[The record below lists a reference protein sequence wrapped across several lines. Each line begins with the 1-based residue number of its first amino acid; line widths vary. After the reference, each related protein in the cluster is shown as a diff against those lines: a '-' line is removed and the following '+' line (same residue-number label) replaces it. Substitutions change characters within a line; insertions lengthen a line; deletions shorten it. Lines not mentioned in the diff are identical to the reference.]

1 MIEDRRYPRPEM
13 TARTRAGEEL
23 AASTGTT
30 RQVPPRPRP
39 IVQVIDLG
47 GVQVV
52 KHGNVFLL
60 SDPTGDVEPDG
71 RGLGLYDGDTRI
83 LSMARL
89 RIGGQRPVVLASDP
103 GGAWEG
109 IVRATNPELRVHP
122 ADKHGGRII
131 ARRTLAV
138 TRERWIAEAYH
149 EKVTIANHTPSPE
162 DISLE
167 LGLDV
172 DMADVFEV
180 RGYERDARGELLPIV
195 VDDGAGTITFGY
207 LGRDATTR
215 RTHVALE
222 PLPVIGQPAGL
233 DGPDR
238 READQAPP
246 APAIVATWS
255 FSLEPGAST
264 SATWSAWLELDPPA
278 APIVEVARDGRPDP
292 HLAHPERAHLDW
304 RTAGTTIECDN
315 KLVELVLQRSIDDLC
330 LLVNMTPEGEPY
342 IGAGVPWFSTLFG
355 RDALMTGVEAMAF
368 LPWVAIDA
376 LHALA
381 TRQATADE
389 AWRDAEPGKI
399 LHEFR
404 TGEMARTNEVPFG
417 PYYGSVDSTPLFLV
431 LLGEVH
437 DWTGDDTLLDEL
449 WPRAMAALA
458 WIDANAE
465 RAGDG
470 FVDYLRRSPSGL
482 RNQGWKDSGDAIRD
496 RTGRIAEPPIALA
509 EVQGYVYDARR
520 RLARLARRRGDTEL
534 AATQEAAATALRS
547 RFATAFRPT
556 DGVIPMALDGNRAPM
571 DAIAS
576 NMGHCL
582 WSGIVAQDDVDA
594 VAARLMAPDLF
605 SGWGIRTYAAGQP
618 GYNPIGYHTGTVWP
632 HDTAIAAAGLKAV
645 GAVDAADRLAAAVLE
660 AAQSFPAF
668 RLPELFCGFERSATG
683 TPVAYPIACSP
694 QAWAA
699 AAPLFLVRTLLG
711 MQARADRC
719 ELELIRPH
727 LPAFMGK
734 LVIRGLRV
742 GRGSC
747 DLLVHRWRGMTS
759 VEVLRKDGDLDV
771 TVRL

>member
-1 MIEDRRYPRPEM
+1 M
-13 TARTRAGEEL
+13 TARTRPDEEV
-23 AASTGTT
+23 APRGKT
-30 RQVPPRPRP
+30 REIPARPRP

-52 KHGNVFLL
+52 KHGNLFLL

-103 GGAWEG
+103 GGAWQG
-109 IVRATNPELRVHP
+109 VVRATNPELRVRP

-131 ARRTLAV
+131 ERRTLAV
-138 TRERWIAEAYH
+138 TRERWIAEGYH
-149 EKVTIANHTPSPE
+149 ERITIANHTPSTE
-162 DISLE
+162 EISLE

-180 RGYERDARGELLPIV
+180 RGYERAQRGDLLPIE
-195 VDDGAGTITFGY
+195 VDDGLGTIAFGY
-207 LGRDATTR
+207 LGLDGTTR
-215 RTHVALE
+215 RTHLAFE
-222 PLPVIGQPAGL
+222 PQPTIAAPVGRG
-233 DGPDR
+233 GPER
-238 READQAPP
+238 REALSGPLS
-246 APAIVATWS
+246 PAIVATWN
-255 FSLEPGAST
+255 FSLQPGAST
-264 SATWSAWLELDPPA
+264 TITWTAKPGHEPPRQEF
-278 APIVEVARDGRPDP
+278 VEVIRDGRPEAHLSHP
-292 HLAHPERAHLDW
+292 ELAHMTW

-315 KLVELVLQRSIDDLC
+315 RLVEMVLQRSIDDLC
-330 LLVNMTPEGEPY
+330 LLVNTTPEGEPY
-342 IGAGVPWFSTLFG
+342 IGAGVPWFSALFG
-355 RDALMTGVEAMAF
+355 RDALMTGIEAIAF
-368 LPWVAIDA
+368 LPWVATDA
-376 LHALA
+376 LRALA
-381 TRQATADE
+381 TRQSTTDD

-399 LHEFR
+399 LHELR
-404 TGEMARTNEVPFG
+404 TGEMALTNEVPFG
-417 PYYGSVDSTPLFLV
+417 PYFGSVDSTPLFLV
-431 LLGEVH
+431 LLGEVF
-437 DWTGDDTLLDEL
+437 DWTGDDKLIDEL
-449 WPRAMAALA
+449 WPHALAALA
-458 WIDANAE
+458 WIDANA
-465 RAGDG
+465 AHSSDG
-470 FVDYLRRSPSGL
+470 FVDYLRRSPRGL

-520 RLARLARRRGDTEL
+520 RLARLARRRGDAEF
-534 AATQEAAATALRS
+534 AAKQEAAAAALRA
-547 RFATAFRPT
+547 RFATAYRPV
-556 DGVIPMALDGNRAPM
+556 DGAIPMALDGNRQPM
-571 DAIAS
+571 DAVAS

-582 WSGIVAQDDVDA
+582 WSGIVADDALDA
-594 VAARLMAPDLF
+594 VATRLMAPDMF
-605 SGWGIRTYAAGQP
+605 SGWGIRTYAANQP

-632 HDTAIAAAGLKAV
+632 HDTAIAAAGLKAA
-645 GAVDAADRLAAAVLE
+645 GAIDAADRLAAAVLE
-660 AAQSFPAF
+660 SAQSFPAF

-711 MQARADRC
+711 MQARADRG

>member
-1 MIEDRRYPRPEM
+1 M
-13 TARTRAGEEL
+13 TARTRPVERAAAAG
-23 AASTGTT
+23 AT
-30 RQVPPRPRP
+30 RLVTPRPRP
-39 IVQVIDLG
+39 IVQVVDLG

-52 KHGNVFLL
+52 KHGNLFLL
-60 SDPTGDVEPDG
+60 SDAGGDVEPDG

-89 RIGGQRPVVLASDP
+89 RIGGERPVVLASDP

-109 IVRATNPELRVHP
+109 VVRATNPELRVRP

-131 ARRTLAV
+131 ERRTLAV
-138 TRERWIAEAYH
+138 TRERWITDAYH
-149 EKVTIANHTPSPE
+149 ERVTIANHTPSTE

-180 RGYERDARGELLPIV
+180 RGYERAARGELLPIE
-195 VDDGAGTITFGY
+195 VDDEAGTITFGY
-207 LGRDATTR
+207 LGLDKATR
-215 RTHVALE
+215 RTHVAFE
-222 PLPVIGQPAGL
+222 PCPVIGPAKGM

-238 READQAPP
+238 RRADSATPPP
-246 APAIVATWS
+246 ALVASWAV
-255 FSLEPGAST
+255 SLEPGESMT
-264 SATWSAWLELDPPA
+264 MTWSARADIDP
-278 APIVEVARDGRPDP
+278 APGGIVAVARADRPEHRPAQPDRS
-292 HLAHPERAHLDW
+292 HEDW
-304 RTAGTTIECDN
+304 RGAGTTIECDN
-315 KLVELVLQRSIDDLC
+315 RLVEMVFQRSIDDLC
-330 LLVNMTPEGEPY
+330 LLVNTTPEGEPY

-355 RDALMTGVEAMAF
+355 RDSLMTGLEAISF

-376 LHALA
+376 LRALA
-381 TRQATADE
+381 SRQSTTDD

-399 LHEFR
+399 LHEYR

-417 PYYGSVDSTPLFLV
+417 PYFGTVDATPLFLV

-437 DWTGDDTLLDEL
+437 DWTGDDALVDEL
-449 WPRAMAALA
+449 WPHAMAALA

-465 RAGDG
+465 RSGDG
-470 FVDYLRRSPSGL
+470 FVEYLRRSPRGL

-520 RLARLARRRGDTEL
+520 RLARLARRRGDLKL
-534 AATQEAAATALRS
+534 AAAQDAAAAELRA
-547 RFATAFRPT
+547 RFATAFRPV
-556 DGVIPMALDGNRAPM
+556 GGSIPMALDGSRAPM
-571 DAIAS
+571 DAVAS

-582 WSGIVAQDDVDA
+582 WSGIVADDDVGA
-594 VAARLMAPDLF
+594 VARRLMEPDLF

-632 HDTAIAAAGLKAV
+632 HDTAIAAAGLKSA
-645 GAVDAADRLAAAVLE
+645 GAIDAADHLAAAVLE
-660 AAQSFPAF
+660 SAQSFPAF
-668 RLPELFCGFERSATG
+668 RLPELFCGFERSSTG

-711 MQARADRC
+711 MQARADRG

-759 VEVLRKDGDLDV
+759 VEVLRKEGDLDV

>member
-1 MIEDRRYPRPEM
+1 M
-13 TARTRAGEEL
+13 TARTRPGER
-23 AASTGTT
+23 AATTGTT
-30 RQVPPRPRP
+30 RDVPARPRP

-52 KHGNVFLL
+52 KHGNLFLL
-60 SDPTGDVEPDG
+60 SDATGDVEPDG

-103 GGAWEG
+103 GGAWQG
-109 IVRATNPELRVHP
+109 VVRATNPELRVDP

-149 EKVTIANHTPSPE
+149 ERVTIANHTPSTE
-162 DISLE
+162 EISLE
-167 LGLDV
+167 LGFDV

-180 RGYERDARGELLPIV
+180 RGYERTERGVLSPIV
-195 VDDGAGTITFGY
+195 VDDAAGTITFGY
-207 LGRDATTR
+207 EGRDAVTR
-215 RTHVALE
+215 RTHLAFE
-222 PLPVIGQPAGL
+222 PRPVISASEGRP
-233 DGPDR
+233 GPER
-238 READQAPP
+238 RLANVAPP
-246 APAIVATWS
+246 QPAIVATWD

-264 SATWSAWLELDPPA
+264 TVTWNARPEQDPAT
-278 APIVEVARDGRPDP
+278 PIMEVVREGRPDR
-292 HLAHPERAHLDW
+292 HAAQPELAHLDW

-315 KLVELVLQRSIDDLC
+315 RLVELVLQRGIDDLC
-330 LLVNMTPEGEPY
+330 LLVNTTPDGEPY
-342 IGAGVPWFSTLFG
+342 IGAGVPWFSSLFG
-355 RDALMTGVEAMAF
+355 RDALMTGLEAIAF
-368 LPWVAIDA
+368 LPWVAVDA
-376 LHALA
+376 LRALA
-381 TRQATADE
+381 VRQATADD

-399 LHEFR
+399 LHELR

-431 LLGEVH
+431 LLGEVF
-437 DWTGDDTLLDEL
+437 DWTGDDKLVDEL
-449 WPRAMAALA
+449 WPHAMAALA

-465 RAGDG
+465 KSGDG
-470 FVDYLRRSPSGL
+470 FVDYLRRSPRGL

-520 RLARLARRRGDTEL
+520 RLARLARRRGD
-534 AATQEAAATALRS
+534 AAFAAAQESAATALKTKFS
-547 RFATAFRPT
+547 TAFRSV
-556 DGVIPMALDGNRAPM
+556 DGVIPMALDGARKPM
-571 DAIAS
+571 DAVAS

-582 WSGIVAQDDVDA
+582 WSGIVADDAVEA
-594 VAARLMAPDLF
+594 VAARLMEPDLF

-632 HDTAIAAAGLKAV
+632 HDTAIAAAGLKAA
-645 GAVDAADRLAAAVLE
+645 GALDAADRLAAAVLE
-660 AAQSFPAF
+660 AAQDFPAF

-711 MQARADRC
+711 MQARADRG
-719 ELELIRPH
+719 ELELVRPH

>member
-1 MIEDRRYPRPEM
+1 M
-13 TARTRAGEEL
+13 TARIRPSEG
-23 AASTGTT
+23 AASTGKA

-39 IVQVIDLG
+39 IVQVVDLG

-52 KHGNVFLL
+52 KHGNLFLL
-60 SDPTGDVEPDG
+60 SDATGDVEPDG

-103 GGAWEG
+103 GGAWQG
-109 IVRATNPELRVHP
+109 IVRATNPELRVRP

-131 ARRTLAV
+131 DRRTLAV
-138 TRERWIAEAYH
+138 TRERWIAAAYH
-149 EKVTIANHTPSPE
+149 ERITIANHTPSVE
-162 DISLE
+162 EISLE
-167 LGLDV
+167 LGLDA

-180 RGYERDARGELLPIV
+180 RGYERPARGDLLPIE
-195 VDDGAGTITFGY
+195 VDDLAGTIAFGY
-207 LGRDATTR
+207 NGRDATIR
-215 RTHVALE
+215 RTHLVFD
-222 PLPVIGQPAGL
+222 PRPVIGAPPGP

-238 READQAPP
+238 RAAADAPA

-255 FSLEPGAST
+255 FALEPGAST
-264 SATWSAWLELDPPA
+264 TITWSARPELDPPSA
-278 APIVEVARDGRPDP
+278 AMTEVVREGRPE
-292 HLAHPERAHLDW
+292 HRAGYPERVHQDW
-304 RTAGTTIECDN
+304 RAAGTTIECDN
-315 KLVELVLQRSIDDLC
+315 RLVELVLQRSIDDLC
-330 LLVNMTPEGEPY
+330 LLVNTTPDGEPY
-342 IGAGVPWFSTLFG
+342 VGAGVPWFSALFG
-355 RDALMTGVEAMAF
+355 RDALLTGLEAIAF
-368 LPWVAIDA
+368 LPWVAVDA
-376 LHALA
+376 LRALA
-381 TRQATADE
+381 PRQATVDD

-399 LHEFR
+399 LHELR

-417 PYYGSVDSTPLFLV
+417 PYYGSVDATPLFLI
-431 LLGEVH
+431 LLGEVF
-437 DWTGDDTLLDEL
+437 DWTGDDVLVDEL
-449 WPRAMAALA
+449 WTNALAALA
-458 WIDANAE
+458 WIDANTDHA
-465 RAGDG
+465 RDG
-470 FVDYLRRSPSGL
+470 FVDYLRRSPRGL

-520 RLARLARRRGDTEL
+520 RLARLARRRGDAEL
-534 AATQEAAATALRS
+534 AAAQDTAAAALRT
-547 RFATAFRPT
+547 RFATAFRPV
-556 DGVIPMALDGNRAPM
+556 DGVIPMALDGDRVPM
-571 DAIAS
+571 NAVAS

-582 WSGIVAQDDVDA
+582 WSGIVADEDVDG

-632 HDTAIAAAGLKAV
+632 HDTAIAAAGLKAA
-645 GAVDAADRLAAAVLE
+645 GSLDAADRLAAAVLE

-699 AAPLFLVRTLLG
+699 AAPLSLVRTLLG
-711 MQARADRC
+711 MHARADRG

-734 LVIRGLRV
+734 LVIRNLRV
-742 GRGSC
+742 GRATC

-759 VEVLRKDGDLDV
+759 VEVLRKDEDLDV